1 MAEGPADGTSSE
13 PQPGA
18 EQDSTDLS
26 ELQRFQNWFIQD
38 RDHSKDWRIESR
50 QQFDFVAGNQW
61 SSEDAAKLKEE
72 LRPVITFNRI
82 GPVVDSVAGLEVNN
96 RQEVHYF
103 PRHEGDAGVDDLLT
117 SAAKY
122 FRDECNAEDE
132 ESDAFLDLVICG
144 MGWTDSRVEYDEDPE
159 GKYVDMH
166 EDPLMMYWDR
176 NSRRKNLADAR
187 RIHRVKDIP
196 FDEAKEMF
204 PDVSIEDLH
213 AAWAMSDM
221 SATSDPHDAQEAP
234 FYKNDQSDRDQN
246 HSGKMVRIVETQWW
260 KHVYAMRCIDPIS
273 GNAEMYS
280 LEDFKKL
287 KSRVDK
293 LRDAGAQIPEIIAVK
308 QRTRVYYKTFIGNKV
323 LETIDGPKMGGFTLK
338 CMTGKRDRNKG
349 IWYGLVRAMI
359 SPAEWANKWMSQI
372 LHIVNSGAKGG
383 IIAEED
389 AFEDADEAQD
399 EYARPDSITFVAK
412 GAISGQNP
420 KIMPKPVGELPSGLQ
435 YLNELAL
442 NSLPSVT
449 GVNPELV
456 GAADRDQPGIVEHMR
471 KQAAMTVLATLFAS
485 LRQYRK
491 DKGRLTLFYIT
502 RYLSD
507 GRLVKIGGPEQAKF
521 VPLVKRP
528 ETAKYD
534 VVIDDAPTNVNTK
547 EATWQILQQMMP
559 ILKGMDIP
567 AQVWLDVL
575 KYSPLPESLV
585 AKISDEIKNA
595 PPKQDPKTQE
605 IAAQAQADTAQ
616 LQLDH
621 QQKMEQ
627 IKASGAAR
635 IQEIQ
640 AKYAAENHS
649 RESDLQFETALT
661 AQKMQN
667 ERDLAAAKVQADRD
681 MTAAKIIHQQKLE
694 DAQRDSNERV
704 AKHKHETDAHHRA
717 AAQAKVD
724 APKREAED
732 KKSAQ
737 LEKLIKALADKKQ
750 EAPIIN
756 IDMTPIAK
764 AIEAM
769 SEGVRST
776 HREGEASGKALK
788 GTIEAL
794 TKAVEKQ
801 NKIALAPNKA
811 VLDEKKRVRGSVK
824 DFKED

>member
-1 MAEGPADGTSSE
+1 
-13 PQPGA
+13 
-18 EQDSTDLS
+18 
-26 ELQRFQNWFIQD
+26 
-38 RDHSKDWRIESR
+38 
-50 QQFDFVAGNQW
+50 
-61 SSEDAAKLKEE
+61 
-72 LRPVITFNRI
+72 
-82 GPVVDSVAGLEVNN
+82 
-96 RQEVHYF
+96 
-103 PRHEGDAGVDDLLT
+103 
-117 SAAKY
+117 
-122 FRDECNAEDE
+122 
-132 ESDAFLDLVICG
+132 
-144 MGWTDSRVEYDEDPE
+144 
-159 GKYVDMH
+159 
-166 EDPLMMYWDR
+166 MMYWDR
-176 NSRRKNLADAR
+176 NSRRKNLADSR
-187 RIHRVKDIP
+187 RLHRVKDIP
-196 FDEAKEMF
+196 LDEAKEMF
-204 PDVSIEDLH
+204 PDADIEDLH
-213 AAWAMSDM
+213 AQWAMGDM

-234 FYKNDQSDRDQN
+234 FYKNDQSGVDQN

-273 GNAEMYS
+273 GTGEMYS

-287 KSRVDK
+287 QERVQK
-293 LRDAGAQIPEIIAVK
+293 LRDAGAQIPEIVAVK

-349 IWYGLVRAMI
+349 YWYGLVRAMV

-389 AFEDADEAQD
+389 AFEDMDEAQD
-399 EYARPDSITFVAK
+399 EYARPDSITVVAK
-412 GAISGQNP
+412 GAISGTNP
-420 KIMPKPVGELPSGLQ
+420 KIMPKPVGTLPTGLQ

-528 ETAKYD
+528 DTAKYD
-534 VVIDDAPTNVNTK
+534 VVIDDAPTSVNTK
-547 EATWQILQQMMP
+547 EQTWQVLQQMMP
-559 ILKGMDIP
+559 ILKGMPIP

-585 AKISDEIKNA
+585 AKISAEIKNA
-595 PPKQDPKTQE
+595 PPHQDPKAQE
-605 IAAQAQADTAQ
+605 IAAQAQADTQ
-616 LQLDH
+616 QMQLDH
-621 QQKMEQ
+621 NLKMEQ
-627 IKASGAAR
+627 IKASGQQR

-681 MTAAKIIHQQKLE
+681 TTAAKLHHAKQLE
-694 DAQRDSNERV
+694 DAQRDSDERV
-704 AKHKHETDAHHRA
+704 AKHKHESDAKHKM

-732 KKSAQ
+732 KKSGQ
-737 LEKLIKALADKKQ
+737 LEKLIKTLADKKQ
-750 EAPIIN
+750 EAPVIN
-756 IDMTPIAK
+756 IDMTPVAK

-769 SEGVRST
+769 AEGVRST
-776 HREGEASGKALK
+776 HREGEASGKALQK
-788 GTIEAL
+788 TIETL

-811 VLDEKKRVRGSVK
+811 VLDDKKRVRGSVK
-824 DFKED
+824 DYKED

>member
-1 MAEGPADGTSSE
+1 MAEGPTDGMSSY

-18 EQDSTDLS
+18 ESDTSDLS
-26 ELQRFQNWFIQD
+26 QLQRFQSWFIQD
-38 RDHSKDWRIESR
+38 RDHSKDWRIEAR

-103 PRHEGDAGVDDLLT
+103 PRHLGDTGVDDLIT

-166 EDPLMMYWDR
+166 EDPLLMYWDR

-187 RIHRVKDIP
+187 RIHRVKDMP
-196 FDEAKEMF
+196 LEEAKEMF

-213 AAWAMSDM
+213 AQWAMGDM

-234 FYKNDQSDRDQN
+234 FYKNDQSGVDQT
-246 HSGKMVRIVETQWW
+246 HGGKMVRIVETQWW
-260 KHVYAMRCIDPIS
+260 KHVYAMLTIDPIS
-273 GNAEMYS
+273 GNAEMFS
-280 LEDFKKL
+280 MEDFKKL
-287 KSRVDK
+287 KKRIDD
-293 LRDAGAQIPEIIAVK
+293 LRFAGANIPEIIAVK
-308 QRTRVYYKTFIGNKV
+308 QRTRVYYKTFIGNRV

-349 IWYGLVRAMI
+349 YWYGLVRSMI

-412 GAISGQNP
+412 GALSGQNP

-449 GVNPELV
+449 GVNPELI

-507 GRLVKIGGPEQAKF
+507 GRLIKIGGPEQAKF
-521 VPLVKRP
+521 VPLVKRSD
-528 ETAKYD
+528 TAKYD
-534 VVIDDAPTNVNTK
+534 VVIDDAPTSVNTK
-547 EATWQILQQMMP
+547 ETTWQILQQMMP

-567 AQVWLDVL
+567 PKVWLDIL
-575 KYSPLPESLV
+575 SYSPLPESLV
-585 AKISDEIKNA
+585 AKISSEIKNA
-595 PPKQDPKTQE
+595 PQKQDPKAQE
-605 IAAQAQADTAQ
+605 IAAQAQADTQ
-616 LQLDH
+616 KMQLDH
-621 QQKMEQ
+621 NLKMEQ
-627 IKASGAAR
+627 IKTSGALR

-640 AKYAAENHS
+640 AKYAAESRS
-649 RESDLQFETALT
+649 RESDLQMEQAIT
-661 AQKMQN
+661 AQKLQS
-667 ERDLAAAKVQADRD
+667 ERDIAAAKIQMERD
-681 MTAAKIIHQQKLE
+681 IHAVTLQ
-694 DAQRDSNERV
+694 
-704 AKHKHETDAHHRA
+704 HKKEQT
-717 AAQAKVD
+717 
-724 APKREAED
+724 EAEIASHERIAHV
-732 KKSAQ
+732 KN
-737 LEKLIKALADKKQ
+737 KL
-750 EAPIIN
+750 
-756 IDMTPIAK
+756 
-764 AIEAM
+764 
-769 SEGVRST
+769 
-776 HREGEASGKALK
+776 ALK
-788 GTIEAL
+788 
-794 TKAVEKQ
+794 TKTKEKT
-801 NKIALAPNKA
+801 K
-811 VLDEKKRVRGSVK
+811 
-824 DFKED
+824 